1 MYVCKMY
8 VMYVKIVGKRQRSL
22 EQIDVKEFDF
32 RCVLDS
38 TVFTNPKGNLPKKK
52 KKSSKCCN
60 YWWPHNMNFCSKHV
74 DVGVGCGSR
83 GKKK

>member
-38 TVFTNPKGNLPKKK
+38 TVFTNPKGNLQKKK
-52 KKSSKCCN
+52 KVQSA
-60 YWWPHNMNFCSKHV
+60 V
-74 DVGVGCGSR
+74 TIGGLIT
-83 GKKK
+83 

>member
-38 TVFTNPKGNLPKKK
+38 TVFTNPKGNLQEKKK
-52 KKSSKCCN
+52 VQSAVTIGGLITWISVV
-60 YWWPHNMNFCSKHV
+60 NMWM
-74 DVGVGCGSR
+74 
-83 GKKK
+83 